1 LTTLRTIAD
10 GAAHRA
16 WAAAPLW
23 IPVTAGVAA
32 WKLHV
37 DLQPQLLLPA
47 AALTTA
53 ALMGLS
59 AITFT
64 RLKDAAAI
72 PKPEVGVDPATTA
85 YALFGRVNRAA
96 VAALLL
102 GGLCVVGI
110 AVGARWQWLSSAV
123 LLAGLTYV
131 GMRLLAVLTSLR
143 HQAEQVIGDRHMP
156 IGKQHKPNIKLA
168 K

>member
-1 LTTLRTIAD
+1 MTTLRTIAD
-10 GAAHRA
+10 GTAHRV

-23 IPVTAGVAA
+23 IPVSAGVAA
-32 WKLHV
+32 WKLKV

-96 VAALLL
+96 VEALLL

-110 AVGARWQWLSSAV
+110 TVGVRWQWLSSAV

-143 HQAEQVIGDRHMP
+143 YQAEQVIGDRNIP
-156 IGKQHKPNIKLA
+156 VGKQHKPSIKLA
-168 K
+168 